1 MSDENKKPNTKDRLD
16 RLKSEPIEQKAQE
29 VHPNEFIDLDQ
40 REPRGRRPLFR
51 S

>member
-1 MSDENKKPNTKDRLD
+1 MSDENKQPKMKDSLD
-16 RLKSEPIEQKAQE
+16 QVKSEPIEQKAQE

-40 REPRGRRPLFR
+40 RTPRGRRPLFR